1 MVLDFTKVMYN
12 LIKIYVG
19 IDISTPNHFAA
30 AISSDSEIII
40 EPFKFTNDTDSFHAY
55 GSSGISSQIELTRT
69 HYQRSVQRI
78 KHLISI
84 YTNNTTIYPFVYYY
98 L

>member
-1 MVLDFTKVMYN
+1 MVLDLTKVMYN

-19 IDISTPNHFAA
+19 I
-30 AISSDSEIII
+30 
-40 EPFKFTNDTDSFHAY
+40 DSFHAY

-84 YTNNTTIYPFVYYY
+84 YTNNTTIYPFVYYISLKKILSKY
-98 L
+98 KIIYNTPQTFIIQYSNPYSA